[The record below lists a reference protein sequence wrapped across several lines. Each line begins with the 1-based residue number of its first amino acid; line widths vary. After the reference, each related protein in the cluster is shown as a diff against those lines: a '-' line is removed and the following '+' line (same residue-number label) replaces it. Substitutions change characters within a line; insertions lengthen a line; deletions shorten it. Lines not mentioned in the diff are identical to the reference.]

1 MLIGMDPAQV
11 LAAQQKVK
19 EEPASLEV
27 PKDEQKKGKQK
38 SKDNSHSLL
47 HVSFFY
53 LKIHTGFGIKLFF
66 FYCL

>member
-1 MLIGMDPAQV
+1 MDPAQV

-19 EEPASLEV
+19 EEPIPLEL

-47 HVSFFY
+47 HVSFIGKTLALNLTF
-53 LKIHTGFGIKLFF
+53 
-66 FYCL
+66 CL